1 MEGLD
6 DDDFGELYTVDI
18 EVPNAIPEEE
28 EEEEEDEIDVNS
40 NIVNLDKDMDSE
52 TVNDDCAAES
62 DSSDDDDG
70 LKIVLNDEDIPVGAD
85 ARDEGNG
92 DNGDDNNGSRF
103 FHPKVSKVLLLL
115 LTFFELL
122 TCFYF

>member
-1 MEGLD
+1 MD
-6 DDDFGELYTVDI
+6 
-18 EVPNAIPEEE
+18 NNK
-28 EEEEEDEIDVNS
+28 VN
-40 NIVNLDKDMDSE
+40 E
-52 TVNDDCAAES
+52 DCAAES

-85 ARDEGNG
+85 ACDDDGDG

-115 LTFFELL
+115 SFFL
-122 TCFYF
+122 